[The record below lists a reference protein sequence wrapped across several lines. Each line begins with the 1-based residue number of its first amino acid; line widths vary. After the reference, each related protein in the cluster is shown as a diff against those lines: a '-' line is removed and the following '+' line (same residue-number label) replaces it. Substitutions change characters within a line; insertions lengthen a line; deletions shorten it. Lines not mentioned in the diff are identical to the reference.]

1 MSQLLFDVIKKNIK
15 SKEINETTD
24 KSPCCIT
31 DSAIHALDGDSA
43 LAAARLEHDL
53 ERHPELRVEVGVE
66 EWVYCGVEVS
76 KPLRK
81 GEVGK

>member
-1 MSQLLFDVIKKNIK
+1 MSQLLFDVIKKNTK

-31 DSAIHALDGDSA
+31 DFAICALDGDSA
-43 LAAARLEHDL
+43 LVAARLEHDL

-66 EWVYCGVEVS
+66 EWVYCGVEVA
-76 KPLRK
+76 
-81 GEVGK
+81 